1 MTDKPLTAEEIDKW
15 LADYSEQPIGM
26 LDGTAT
32 RICAAARASVDSELT
47 DDAYQPGGPM
57 SRLRAQVE
65 YLTSDGDEQIVAL
78 RDALSAEG
86 RETMALRAENERM
99 RARDWDLDNDVLLR
113 ENDRLRAEVE
123 RLTLHSNIDD
133 ARINDLRAENGR
145 LKDIGDNFLL
155 CCAENEVMRKAL
167 KQIANARG
175 RQLDLIADAIRD
187 ERERCA
193 KIAEA
198 RAQPDQML
206 ERYPDDYAMGVINT
220 SNAIAAAIREGE

>member
-15 LADYSEQPIGM
+15 LAYYSEQPIGM

-133 ARINDLRAENGR
+133 ARINDLRAENER
-145 LKDIGDNFLL
+145 QKEIGDNFLL
-155 CCAENEVMRKAL
+155 CW
-167 KQIANARG
+167 
-175 RQLDLIADAIRD
+175 ADAIRD

>member
-15 LADYSEQPIGM
+15 LAYYSEQPIGM

-65 YLTSDGDEQIVAL
+65 YLTSDGDEQIVEL
-78 RDALSAEG
+78 RKEVERLTDENDALVKENERVLASPQLAQAYIDNRTLRAEVE
-86 RETMALRAENERM
+86 RQRQTIMELSYQVKNSDAEDAITISTFRAENERM

-113 ENDRLRAEVE
+113 ENDRLRAEV
-123 RLTLHSNIDD
+123 
-133 ARINDLRAENGR
+133 
-145 LKDIGDNFLL
+145 
-155 CCAENEVMRKAL
+155 
-167 KQIANARG
+167 
-175 RQLDLIADAIRD
+175 ADAIRD

-220 SNAIAAAIREGE
+220 SNAIAAAIRSTE

>member
-15 LADYSEQPIGM
+15 LAYYSEQPIGM

-155 CCAENEVMRKAL
+155 CW
-167 KQIANARG
+167 
-175 RQLDLIADAIRD
+175 ADAIRD